1 MVRDVGKVGRPHA
14 IHRCDA
20 RDAFMK
26 DPTCEFSS
34 SHMPTLSEDL
44 YIAIKNCPGGHPT
57 PEFNLV
63 DIDVRQSVR
72 AF

>member
-44 YIAIKNCPGGHPT
+44 YITITK
-57 PEFNLV
+57 
-63 DIDVRQSVR
+63 
-72 AF
+72 